1 MSDFPNGG
9 DVASSRVWLDS
20 QRCER
25 LFVGWNADA
34 LLGAD
39 KAYILKHAGED
50 EGERL
55 WGLLQTARRI
65 AGKLSVLFTLLL
77 NSFLN

>member
-20 QRCER
+20 QRFEG

>member
-9 DVASSRVWLDS
+9 DIASSRVWLDS
-20 QRCER
+20 QRFER

-65 AGKLSVLFTLLL
+65 AGKLSALFTL
-77 NSFLN
+77 